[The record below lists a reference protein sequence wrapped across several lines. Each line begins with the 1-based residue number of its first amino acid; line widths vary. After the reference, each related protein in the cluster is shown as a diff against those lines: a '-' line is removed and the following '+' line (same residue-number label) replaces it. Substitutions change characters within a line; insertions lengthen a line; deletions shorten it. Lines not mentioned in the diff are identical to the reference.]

1 MESSWGEPYSVP
13 EDEKGLCRGY
23 NTQSHVTQSS
33 YKSVYLLT
41 THLICELFEI
51 VVLFKNFKC
60 WQEYTQRVPQAFLNI
75 ANKQKKMQE
84 KNLSRPIFAE
94 KFEENVC
101 KMKMASDSHTLT
113 FGGVGFAHF

>member
-1 MESSWGEPYSVP
+1 M
-13 EDEKGLCRGY
+13 
-23 NTQSHVTQSS
+23 TQSS